1 MNKAVDL
8 KRNFNCEEHAQM
20 TILSL
25 KDSRRTRSLLRIQ
38 YSVIGCLFTQEIT
51 MFIYSQMPAIAG
63 FVEMPE

>member
-8 KRNFNCEEHAQM
+8 ERNFNCEEYAQM